1 MGEQNKFSVS
11 IVFTPQL
18 ERFSYDLEL
27 KTHKQNRNNKRTEIE
42 EFDWFIKRI
51 QTHVAFGWL
60 SKCSSEK
67 TSLPRTFQK
76 SIELLRFD
84 IILQPAAT
92 RLANRTT
99 PSPYQGW
106 KTKSPCID
114 LVTHW
119 LIKQIMNTYQNHFS
133 RSYENRSIVFLPK
146 QLRLRYLIGY
156 SQGKPPA
163 TGPQSST
170 ILINGDR
177 Q

>member
-106 KTKSPCID
+106 KMKSPCID

-146 QLRLRYLIGY
+146 QLRLRYLIARE
-156 SQGKPPA
+156 S
-163 TGPQSST
+163 PQP
-170 ILINGDR
+170 LALNHR
-177 Q
+177 QS